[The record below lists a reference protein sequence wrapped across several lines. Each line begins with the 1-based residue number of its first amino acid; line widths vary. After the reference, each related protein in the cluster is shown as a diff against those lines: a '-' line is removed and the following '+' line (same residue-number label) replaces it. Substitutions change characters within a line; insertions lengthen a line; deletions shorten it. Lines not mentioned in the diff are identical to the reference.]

1 MDRIFL
7 KRLIE
12 ALIFASDSP
21 LTIKDLQTAIDEVS
35 LEETEEAVK
44 VIHEEYS
51 NGNYGFFLKKVAGG
65 YTFATKP
72 EYYKWIKQLFE
83 GKIQSRLSQAAL
95 EALAIITY
103 KQPVSKIEVS
113 TIRGVNSDGVIK
125 NLLLRKLITIVG
137 RSTGP
142 GRPLLYGTTPEFLR
156 YFGLNS
162 LNDLPKP
169 REIEELLSDGEGA
182 TLLSNL
188 EKDNEDHNHREDENN
203 NRGSTEQDTHD
214 DDDNLNN
221 DST

>member
-1 MDRIFL
+1 MDHIFL

-72 EYYKWIKQLFE
+72 EYYK
-83 GKIQSRLSQAAL
+83 SQAAL